1 MAYTLT
7 GNTQERQDI
16 PGIPPSDE
24 SDGERYLSFLKAVR
38 SKLPKDATLSI
49 AAPASYWYLRGFP
62 IKEIGEV
69 VDYIVYMT
77 YDLHGQWDYGNKFA
91 NPGCAYGNCLRS
103 HINMT
108 ETNYALAMIT
118 KAGVPSYKIAVA
130 QYGRS
135 FAMTDPSCRTE
146 ECNDSSF
153 KQWSTDQGDFVQF
166 YSNQWISYMTDQ
178 TYFDRLSYYLR
189 KGFLGTVDWAVDLD
203 KDYSVSNNGSDGSAS
218 ESNLPMVH
226 CDSTTN
232 FDSLDSLHGSL
243 GSYHPYC
250 ASIFA
255 VGALANDLAAVA
267 DEYDDVS
274 KDYHTLF
281 GYYTKS
287 VDKIVQPVIDH
298 TMDTTAAPFFDCVLE
313 AGGRNATYKCP
324 FPPIAGIGE
333 TSYDLYWVLKDKKGF
348 LDEILQTHH
357 EIHWHTVPTKA
368 KTIKI
373 YNPKDIFTNGSLSI
387 PDMSSSIRATHMDL
401 VLQQWDGAV
410 FAPAEVFALAV
421 AMAKQSVEYMKS
433 VKKQGQAEKDA
444 ERKELIRNI
453 VMAVLLV
460 IPFVGEELAAA
471 AGMANLARYLALIG
485 EGVNAGETV
494 YDLATDPKEAPV
506 ILFGMLLG
514 AGSLPRRGESFEQM
528 RNVRRG
534 MTDEQLKRFGDVQQG
549 DSKKAIDITRTCG
562 K

>member
-1 MAYTLT
+1 
-7 GNTQERQDI
+7 
-16 PGIPPSDE
+16 
-24 SDGERYLSFLKAVR
+24 
-38 SKLPKDATLSI
+38 
-49 AAPASYWYLRGFP
+49 
-62 IKEIGEV
+62 
-69 VDYIVYMT
+69 
-77 YDLHGQWDYGNKFA
+77 
-91 NPGCAYGNCLRS
+91 
-103 HINMT
+103 MT

-287 VDKIVQPVIDH
+287 VDKINQSFTCTLNCTGP
-298 TMDTTAAPFFDCVLE
+298 
-313 AGGRNATYKCP
+313 R
-324 FPPIAGIGE
+324 
-333 TSYDLYWVLKDKKGF
+333 
-348 LDEILQTHH
+348 HH